1 MPLGT
6 VRPSGLLVER
16 VAVQRGL
23 QMEHQALF
31 ASLAEAEL
39 HLDEIERCLGNFREI
54 VEPAVNDRS
63 TSGQMEAGADEAR
76 GFDLASSRVH
86 RDVRLRRRL
95 ADIELRH
102 V

>member
-1 MPLGT
+1 
-6 VRPSGLLVER
+6 
-16 VAVQRGL
+16 
-23 QMEHQALF
+23 MEHQALF

-63 TSGQMEAGADEAR
+63 TSGQMECTGDASHPKAGADEAR